1 MYYVATFATESR
13 SYYWHETNNLTS
25 YNNEAKSSTHILAIW
40 NSAKL
45 YNSNKEIMKALC
57 GANQWTGF
65 YMISASVMIG
75 LITDVYS
82 TMMIS
87 CLTLSWRRLLWYRN
101 QSTDLLGKSMDWF
114 LYDDGLRHER
124 VQLNLNVVV

>member
-1 MYYVATFATESR
+1 
-13 SYYWHETNNLTS
+13 
-25 YNNEAKSSTHILAIW
+25 
-40 NSAKL
+40 
-45 YNSNKEIMKALC
+45 MKALC

-87 CLTLSWRRLLWYRN
+87 CLTLS
-101 QSTDLLGKSMDWF
+101 
-114 LYDDGLRHER
+114 
-124 VQLNLNVVV
+124 